1 MRGRLQPRVRSLL
14 VLTAISLLAVGCQG
28 QASSTSAVPTTRSP
42 APGPGAAGAASSSST
57 TVSDDHGEHDE
68 HGRLSS
74 ARRVELGLTA
84 PAGTIPSLSGELW
97 SDPEAV
103 ACRFVLADTTYAA
116 AEDPATVNVRR
127 AAYASPRLASDLAT
141 SSSGG
146 ARLEEL
152 RRRQARF
159 AGEVLTIVTNENSG
173 HLAVIEIT
181 AAVTTTRADRPPER
195 RVRFYRLTLG
205 RDSPTGRW
213 LVARVEQS

>member
-1 MRGRLQPRVRSLL
+1 M
-14 VLTAISLLAVGCQG
+14 AISLLAVGCG
-28 QASSTSAVPTTRSP
+28 GRATSTSAVPTTRSP
-42 APGPGAAGAASSSST
+42 ASAPGGAGAASSSST

-68 HGRLSS
+68 HGRLSP
-74 ARRVELGLTA
+74 ARRVELNLTA
-84 PAGTIPSLSGELW
+84 PAGTIPSLSGEMW
-97 SDPEAV
+97 SDAEAV
-103 ACRFVLADTTYAA
+103 ASRFVLSDTTYAA
-116 AEDPATVNVRR
+116 GEDPAAVNARR
-127 AAYASPRLASDLAT
+127 ASYASPRLASDLAA

-159 AGEVLTIVTNENSG
+159 AGEVLTVVTSQNSG
-173 HLAVIEIT
+173 QLAVVEIT
-181 AAVTTTRADRPPER
+181 AAVTTTTADGPPER

>member
-1 MRGRLQPRVRSLL
+1 MRGTLQHRARSLL
-14 VLTAISLLAVGCQG
+14 VLTVITLLAVGCRG

-42 APGPGAAGAASSSST
+42 ASATGTAGAASSSST

-68 HGRLSS
+68 HGRLSP
-74 ARRVELGLTA
+74 ARRVELNLTA

-97 SDPEAV
+97 SDAEAV
-103 ACRFVLADTTYAA
+103 ASRFVLADTTYTA
-116 AEDPATVNVRR
+116 AEDPAAVNARR
-127 AAYASPRLASDLAT
+127 ASYASPRLASDLAA

-152 RRRQARF
+152 RRRHARF
-159 AGEVLTIVTNENSG
+159 AGEVLTIVTSQNSG
-173 HLAVIEIT
+173 ELAVVEIT
-181 AAVTTTRADRPPER
+181 AAVTTTTTDGPPER

-205 RDSPTGRW
+205 RDSPTRRW